1 MCGGRGWGS
10 MFGFGCGGGL
20 FDPYPGRD
28 REYYEPRTRNQE
40 YGNLRAEI
48 RNLYAS
54 GEITQNQYYDALDRL
69 DRGSFTRFDL
79 EEMRRRGQAVGR
91 PYRADNGPAGRIPYD
106 IRREIESLEGKQKE
120 IVKAKEETNKVIAD
134 INNSLSA
141 LTQQMA
147 LVQELAKQT
156 VDADETRARSYL
168 KQRQELAEQAAALE
182 VRLKELKEDLDKLEQ
197 AETTLKAKL
206 LELKAV
212 GQRERLTAL
221 LSD

>member
-28 REYYEPRTRNQE
+28 REYYEPRTREQE
-40 YGNLRAEI
+40 YGNLRTEI

-79 EEMRRRGQAVGR
+79 EEIRSRGQAVRRTSRG
-91 PYRADNGPAGRIPYD
+91 DHGSAGRIPYD
-106 IRREIESLEGKQKE
+106 IRAESLERKQRE
-120 IVKAKEETNKVIAD
+120 IGKAKEETNKVIAD

-141 LTQQMA
+141 LTQQMS

-156 VDADETRARSYL
+156 VDADEARARSYL
-168 KQRQELAEQAAALE
+168 RQRQELAEQVAALE
-182 VRLKELKEDLDKLEQ
+182 VRLKELKEDLDRLEQ
-197 AETTLKAKL
+197 AETTLEAKL

>member
-10 MFGFGCGGGL
+10 VFGFGCGGGF

-40 YGNLRAEI
+40 YGNLRIDI
-48 RNLYAS
+48 RNSYAS

-79 EEMRRRGQAVGR
+79 DEMRSRGQAVR
-91 PYRADNGPAGRIPYD
+91 RTYRGDNGSAGRIPYD
-106 IRREIESLEGKQKE
+106 IRAEIESLERKQRE
-120 IVKAKEETNKVIAD
+120 IGKAKGEANNVIAD
-134 INNSLSA
+134 FNNSLSV
-141 LTQQMA
+141 LTQHMSLA
-147 LVQELAKQT
+147 EELAKQT
-156 VDADETRARSYL
+156 VDSDETRARSYL
-168 KQRQELAEQAAALE
+168 KQRQELAEQTAALE
-182 VRLKELKEDLDKLEQ
+182 VRLKELKEDLERLEQ
-197 AETTLKAKL
+197 AEITIDAKL

-212 GQRERLTAL
+212 GQRERLATL

>member
-1 MCGGRGWGS
+1 

-28 REYYEPRTRNQE
+28 REYYEPRTREQE
-40 YGNLRAEI
+40 YGNLRTEI

-79 EEMRRRGQAVGR
+79 EEIRSRGQAVRRTSRG
-91 PYRADNGPAGRIPYD
+91 DHGSAGRIPYD
-106 IRREIESLEGKQKE
+106 IRAEIESLERKQRE
-120 IVKAKEETNKVIAD
+120 IGKAKEETNKVIAD

-141 LTQQMA
+141 LTQQMS

-156 VDADETRARSYL
+156 VDADEARARSYL
-168 KQRQELAEQAAALE
+168 RQRQELAEQVAALE
-182 VRLKELKEDLDKLEQ
+182 VRLKELKEDLDRLEQ
-197 AETTLKAKL
+197 AETTLEAKL